1 MQLNQTTLMHMNKQI
16 KNVEEQIDA
25 QDDVTL
31 KYAQENFGKSE
42 IDEGKFV
49 FKNKLKDLVKEAV
62 IDLLK
67 N

>member
-1 MQLNQTTLMHMNKQI
+1 MNKQI
-16 KNVEEQIDA
+16 KNVAEQIDA
-25 QDDVTL
+25 QDAVTL

-42 IDEGKFV
+42 IDESKFV
-49 FKNKLKDLVKEAV
+49 LKNEFKDLVKDAV